1 MANIR
6 ITLTKSA
13 IGYNSSQRATLKTL
27 GLKKIRQ
34 SVVREDSPV
43 VRGQI
48 MKVKH
53 LVTIEEE
60 TDAAK

>member
-1 MANIR
+1 VAKIR
-6 ITLTKSA
+6 ITLVKSI
-13 IGYNSSQRATLKTL
+13 IGYGPKQEATLKTL

-34 SVVREDSPV
+34 SVVREDSPTL
-43 VRGQI
+43 RGQV

-53 LVTIEEE
+53 LVTVEEE